1 MLSYILHEATFICA
15 FSSVFVYSSVCT
27 TDHINVNV
35 PLCRL
40 FGSTVFKFR
49 WDEREILACERQ
61 DSLSLLAGPEPQKHS
76 GSLLP
81 RCTVT
86 KYFSHASWA
95 LAGRQ
100 VKDGD
105 VTESVNREG
114 SIAPFPDGTF
124 RPGFVYPTCSPS
136 NKQAVGKLM
145 KQSQEIYKTYFIV
158 ITSQT
163 SKCEWWLVPFK
174 CLLRRTDIDWTTLL
188 TTCRATLTYV
198 GSLGMGL
205 QSFQRSLRQT
215 DPNP

>member
-1 MLSYILHEATFICA
+1 MLMFLCA
-15 FSSVFVYSSVCT
+15 DCL
-27 TDHINVNV
+27 D
-35 PLCRL
+35 PQCL
-40 FGSTVFKFR
+40 
-49 WDEREILACERQ
+49 
-61 DSLSLLAGPEPQKHS
+61 SLGEMKEKYWHVRDRIAISLLAGPEPQKHS

-145 KQSQEIYKTYFIV
+145 KQSIYTIYKTYFIV

-163 SKCEWWLVPFK
+163 SKCE
-174 CLLRRTDIDWTTLL
+174 
-188 TTCRATLTYV
+188 
-198 GSLGMGL
+198 
-205 QSFQRSLRQT
+205 
-215 DPNP
+215 